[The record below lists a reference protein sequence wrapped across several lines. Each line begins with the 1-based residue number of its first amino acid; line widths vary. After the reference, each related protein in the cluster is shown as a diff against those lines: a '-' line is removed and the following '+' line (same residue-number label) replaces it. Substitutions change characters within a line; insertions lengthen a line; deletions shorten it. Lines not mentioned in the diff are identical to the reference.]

1 MRLRSIDIL
10 KLLTMFLVIW
20 GHCVQFLLSSHYL
33 DEPAYIYIYSFHMP
47 LFMII
52 SGLFVKR
59 FSLSASVQS
68 VSSVGAKSPSVGAC
82 FSYLL
87 VKARQL
93 LLPCV
98 AWGLLMSA
106 ANQLQP
112 LLTGTDA
119 GMPLW
124 RTLWMNFWFLKS
136 LFVCFLLWVV
146 SHMICCRTWLA
157 VILSLGASL
166 FITEWSVQWMYP
178 MFVIGAIVGGR
189 LDAFRRVSLPVAIG
203 CLLIGAVMLVWW
215 IASCFRIPS
224 VYALLDGSADNI
236 AHALLMRLYKY
247 LVNASLSLG
256 LIALFLH
263 LDDLTPSV
271 QSVSSVGEKSSSV
284 GEKSVLSVL
293 AGWGRLTLGIYIV
306 HSLMFIVRER
316 LFPSLLCCDALNPWL
331 FNIAI
336 APLVAAVLLVISVG
350 ITSFLTRLPYLSFF
364 LLGTPWPAKSS
375 RRS

>member
-10 KLLTMFLVIW
+10 KLLAMFLVIW

-47 LFMII
+47 LFVMI
-52 SGLFVKR
+52 SGLFVR
-59 FSLSASVQS
+59 QFASS
-68 VSSVGAKSPSVGAC
+68 SSSSSSSSSTSSVPSPNNLLSVVSC

-146 SHMICCRTWLA
+146 SHMICRRTWLA

-203 CLLIGAVMLVWW
+203 CLLLGAVMLVWW
-215 IASCFRIPS
+215 NASCFRIPS
-224 VYALLDGSADNI
+224 VYALMDGSADNI
-236 AHALLMRLYKY
+236 AHALWMRLYKH
-247 LVNASLSLG
+247 LVNASISLG
-256 LIALFLH
+256 LIALFLR
-263 LDDLTPSV
+263 LEQPAAEDRP
-271 QSVSSVGEKSSSV
+271 
-284 GEKSVLSVL
+284 VLSVM
-293 AGWGRLTLGIYIV
+293 AKWGRLTLGIYIV

-316 LFPSLLCCDALNPWL
+316 LFPSLLCCDAINPWL
-331 FNIAI
+331 FNTTI
-336 APLVAAVLLVISVG
+336 APLVAAMLLVISVA
-350 ITSFLTRLPYLSFF
+350 ITSILTRLPYLSFF
-364 LLGTPWPAKSS
+364 LLGTPWPQ
-375 RRS
+375 RR